1 MIPGPIYK
9 IHVVIWWSRAR
20 SDRHPPKAWHPRT
33 DISWPHAQSDW
44 HSPVRWRRGK
54 ALLTS
59 SWQTRNTCPKLI
71 VHQNHQ
77 RFPSQNWNPTIYV
90 YTVYII
96 LFFQLTF
103 IIDNRVSKTC
113 WIRGCLT
120 SQGFLL
126 LDRVKTPG
134 VGWVPDLHP
143 PLCDEALEVVYVLS
157 VNWSDFSW
165 PNWPI
170 WFQCWQMLA
179 DVGHHRILTQ
189 VRLTISKG

>member
-33 DISWPHAQSDW
+33 DISWPHAQWDW

-77 RFPSQNWNPTIYV
+77 RFPSQNWNPTMYIYICICI
-90 YTVYII
+90 YCIYYINWQQS
-96 LFFQLTF
+96 FQNLLNPRLSHF
-103 IIDNRVSKTC
+103 ARLSLVGSCQNPRSWVSP
-113 WIRGCLT
+113 W
-120 SQGFLL
+120 S
-126 LDRVKTPG
+126 
-134 VGWVPDLHP
+134 P
-143 PLCDEALEVVYVLS
+143 PSSLWWGSRSGLC
-157 VNWSDFSW
+157 
-165 PNWPI
+165 P
-170 WFQCWQMLA
+170 
-179 DVGHHRILTQ
+179 
-189 VRLTISKG
+189 